1 MMLEGP
7 TADPAGIFIAKLGS
21 EYVGLTALELPESG
35 PAITGTTGVLPE
47 HRGRGVAMALKLLS
61 FRYAAKRGYREARA
75 HNDTANPPI
84 LRMNEKLG
92 YRRLPGW
99 LAWEKLPHR
108 ESDGITHARMSRL
121 PAGSRRRSRRMHQT
135 PRAAVAEAPAAKD

>member
-1 MMLEGP
+1 MTNQSTTRP
-7 TADPAGIFIAKLGS
+7 FVPR
-21 EYVGLTALELPESG
+21 EYRLDDI

-61 FRYAAKRGYREARA
+61 FRYAAKRRYREVRA

-92 YRRLPGW
+92 YHRLPGW
-99 LAWEKLPHR
+99 LQWEKLPHR
-108 ESDGITHARMSRL
+108 D
-121 PAGSRRRSRRMHQT
+121 Q
-135 PRAAVAEAPAAKD
+135 AA